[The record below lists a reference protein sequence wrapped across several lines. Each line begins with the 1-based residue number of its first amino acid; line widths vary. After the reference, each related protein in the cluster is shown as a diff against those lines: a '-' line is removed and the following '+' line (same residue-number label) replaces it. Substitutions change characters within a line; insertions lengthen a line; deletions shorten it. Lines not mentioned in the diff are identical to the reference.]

1 VSKHEE
7 IEMKVFSVANK
18 NRGIP

>member
-7 IEMKVFSVANK
+7 IETKVFPVANK